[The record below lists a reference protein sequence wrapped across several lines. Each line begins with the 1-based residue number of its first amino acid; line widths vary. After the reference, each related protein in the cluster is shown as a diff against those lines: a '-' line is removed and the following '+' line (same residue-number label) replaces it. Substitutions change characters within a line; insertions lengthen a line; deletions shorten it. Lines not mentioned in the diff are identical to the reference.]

1 MYESSKPRT
10 ILGPLSVYGVLALM
24 GVVAPV
30 IFIAANLTAAFS
42 APDYSFIRDSIS
54 SLALSPLGWV
64 QTIGFM
70 LMGLLIEAFVIGLI
84 LSIRG
89 GWGFRL
95 GAGILVF
102 FGFGILLVGAFHTDP
117 VGGPRTFEGMIHG
130 VAAVAVF
137 WLAPFASLLIAYDLK
152 KNLYWKGFFL
162 YTIIAGA
169 FALAIMIGRLWLPD
183 EMSWFGLYERILTL
197 DELIWVV
204 VVAVRILQLSLREV
218 KKAEDS
224 VTLGQ
229 G

>member
-1 MYESSKPRT
+1 MYENSKPRT
-10 ILGPLSVYGVLALM
+10 ILGPLSVYGVLALT

-42 APDYSFIRDSIS
+42 SPNYNFIRDSIS

-117 VGGPRTFEGMIHG
+117 AGGPRTFEGIIHG
-130 VAAVAVF
+130 VAVVAVF
-137 WLAPFASLLIAYDLK
+137 WLAPFASLLIAYDLR

-162 YTIIAGA
+162 YTIIASA
-169 FALAIMIGRLWLPD
+169 IALALMLGRVWLPS

-204 VVAVRILQLSLREV
+204 VVAVRLLQLSLREA
-218 KKAEDS
+218 KKAENH
-224 VTLGQ
+224 VTLSQ
-229 G
+229 

>member
-1 MYESSKPRT
+1 VYGNSKPRT

-42 APDYSFIRDSIS
+42 SPDYNFIQDSIS
-54 SLALSPLGWV
+54 SLALTPLGWV

-84 LSIRG
+84 ISIRG

-117 VGGPRTFEGMIHG
+117 TGGPRTFEGMIHSA
-130 VAAVAVF
+130 AAVVVF
-137 WLAPFASLLIAYDLK
+137 WLAPFASLLIAYDLRK
-152 KNLYWKGFFL
+152 DLYWKGFFL
-162 YTIIAGA
+162 YTIIASA
-169 FALAIMIGRLWLPD
+169 IALALMLGRLWLPD
-183 EMSWFGLYERILTL
+183 ELSWFGLYERILTL
-197 DELIWVV
+197 DELIWVE
-204 VVAVRILQLSLREV
+204 VVAVRLLLLSLREV
-218 KKAEDS
+218 KKADNS
-224 VTLGQ
+224 MILGQ